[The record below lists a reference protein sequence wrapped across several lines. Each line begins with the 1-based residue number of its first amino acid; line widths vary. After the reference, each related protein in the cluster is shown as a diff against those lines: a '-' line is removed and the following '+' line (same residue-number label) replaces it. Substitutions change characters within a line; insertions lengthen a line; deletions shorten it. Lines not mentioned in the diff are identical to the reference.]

1 MPELPINRDLQR
13 LSDIDK
19 SHAII
24 TIGGFAFGNCSKNLV
39 IYGISGSAAET
50 YANKYGITF
59 RLIGSEPSQGNDN
72 TPTELFT
79 ATVTL
84 EQDSYVYDGTPKT
97 PAVTVTSGEAVLT
110 PGTDYTVSYSNHI
123 NVGTATVTVT
133 AAEGQNRYTG
143 SKTVHFTI
151 TSPPDP
157 SGTGGQP
164 GSNEQPGADDQPNTN
179 DQSAPTITCTKTL
192 YKVVYSAKP
201 FKINAT
207 SNSSLTFTSSKP
219 KIAAVDRNTGKVTI
233 KNTGTASITIQ
244 AGTISKKV
252 TVKVSPKKQSV
263 KSAKAAAGRKLTV
276 KWTKDK
282 MASGYQVQVATDKKF
297 KKNMKSKTLSKT
309 SYTFTKLKTGKKYY
323 VRLRSY
329 KKSGKETLYG
339 PWSNVKSTGKIRK

>member
-1 MPELPINRDLQR
+1 MITPQQEL
-13 LSDIDK
+13 S
-19 SHAII
+19 
-24 TIGGFAFGNCSKNLV
+24 
-39 IYGISGSAAET
+39 
-50 YANKYGITF
+50 
-59 RLIGSEPSQGNDN
+59 
-72 TPTELFT
+72 T

-97 PAVTVTSGEAVLT
+97 PAVTVTSGETILT

-123 NVGTATVTVT
+123 NVGTAAVTVT

-151 TSPPDP
+151 T
-157 SGTGGQP
+157 
-164 GSNEQPGADDQPNTN
+164 
-179 DQSAPTITCTKTL
+179 CTKTL
-192 YKVVYSAKP
+192 YKVVYGAKP

-323 VRLRSY
+323 VRIRSY
-329 KKSGKETLYG
+329 KKSGKETLYSA
-339 PWSNVKSTGKIRK
+339 WSKAKVSGKIKK